1 MDFEVRATAKYI
13 PVSAQKVRLVLD
25 LVRGKDVD
33 EALAILAFTSK
44 RAAGEVSK
52 VIRSAIA
59 NAEENFGLAR
69 EDLYVAEIFA
79 DEGPTLKRGR
89 AGARGRYKPIL
100 KRTSHITVVLG
111 EYEYA

>member
-13 PVSAQKVRLVLD
+13 PVSAQKARLVVD

-33 EALAILAFTSK
+33 EALAVLEFTPK
-44 RAAGEVSK
+44 RAARDVAK

-100 KRTSHITVVLG
+100 KRTSHVTVVLG

>member
-1 MDFEVRATAKYI
+1 MEFEVRASAKYV
-13 PVSAQKVRLVLD
+13 PVSPQKVRLVLD
-25 LVRGKDVD
+25 MVRDKDVD
-33 EALAILAFTSK
+33 EALSILQFTPK
-44 RAAGEVSK
+44 RAAKDVAK

-69 EDLYVAEIFA
+69 EDLYILEIFA

-89 AGARGRYKPIL
+89 AGARGRYKPML

-111 EYEYA
+111 EYEYI